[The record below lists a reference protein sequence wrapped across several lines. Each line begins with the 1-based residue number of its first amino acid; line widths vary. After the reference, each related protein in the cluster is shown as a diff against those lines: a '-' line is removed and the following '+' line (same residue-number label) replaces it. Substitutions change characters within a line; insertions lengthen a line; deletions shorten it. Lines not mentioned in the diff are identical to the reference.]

1 MNFPNRYITYLIAY
15 TIVGFFYLPAWGQN
29 QYEADS
35 LIQLLSS
42 DNNFSDSAICR
53 IQNDIAFNSAQPKD
67 KIFYAEKTAE
77 LAKKIGDE
85 HMLALA
91 NRYMG
96 GAYKNLGN
104 LTKAIE
110 CYIEATHHY
119 SNIGL
124 ELGVGVVYLDLGGVY
139 DMQGNFDLSKYYHKK
154 SIAILKAENDLVRMA
169 SALLNLG
176 ELYRENNLYDSATIY
191 YVESEAMFNQAG
203 HKTGQAIAKGN
214 TGMVLSKLNQLEL
227 AESKI
232 LSAIAILN
240 EFKNLAPVAEYQLTL
255 AEIYSKKYNYKIA
268 RQWAD
273 SALAISTAFGL
284 KGIIRDA
291 SLILSDLYVKQADF
305 ENAFQYQ
312 SQYIAYRDSI
322 NNEET
327 IRKMADLRTDFE
339 VSNKQIEVDLLSEKN
354 RNANLM
360 LYGALIGL
368 LLVIGVAFVIYRA
381 LVANK
386 KLSEINRQQ
395 AERLQQLDAAKSRF
409 FANISHDLR
418 SPLTL
423 ITGGINQVLE
433 NKEVFLTRKAEQQL
447 KTAHINSERIIH
459 MTGEINELIQLEEG
473 KLTLHKAHV
482 DMDQMLA
489 LFEQMFRVT
498 ADHQGIEWSY
508 TKSPDLDQAIVHID
522 PHQFE
527 KVLFNLITNAL
538 KHTKQGDKISMHLSG
553 NGQNLQLSIKD
564 TGEGIPPEKLP
575 HIFERYFQ
583 APDKD
588 YKVQEGFGIGLALV
602 QEIVHQHDASIE
614 VESKFGR
621 GSTFLV
627 TIPYQTSNAEELY
640 QLTDLS
646 YSDEKQALYRDI
658 DNQLAGSR
666 SMLPLGSSP
675 KKEDQEKATILVVE
689 DHPEVRAYI
698 TDVIEV
704 NYKVLLAPNGLKA
717 LRVLENETID
727 LIITD
732 LMMPWLDGF
741 ELLERLKEDEKFR
754 KIPVLVLSARTSE
767 EDKTKVLSQGVNDFL
782 CKPFKPQELLL
793 RVENLLTMKATWNNT
808 SPNALL
814 INNTETLAD
823 VERALLKKVE
833 QLIYDKI
840 DDPHLSIGYL
850 ADQIAMSERNFYR
863 MIKRLTDSTPLELVK
878 ELRLQLAHKIL
889 KEKTVSTSSEV
900 AKQIGINNVTHF
912 NAQFKKRFGKSPKDL
927 F

>member
-1 MNFPNRYITYLIAY
+1 MIQQKSHIIKLLACIF
-15 TIVGFFYLPAWGQN
+15 VGLFCLSASGQDQN
-29 QYEADS
+29 EADS
-35 LIQLLSS
+35 LIDLLSKKH
-42 DNNFSDSAICR
+42 DFSDSAICY
-53 IQNDIAFNSAQPKD
+53 IQNNIAFNSTQPKD

-85 HMLALA
+85 HQLALA
-91 NRYMG
+91 KRYQG

-119 SNIGL
+119 NNIGL

-139 DMQGNFDLSKYYHKK
+139 DMQGNFDLSKHYHKK
-154 SIAILKAENDLVRMA
+154 SIAILKAENDLIRMA

-176 ELYRENNLYDSATIY
+176 ELYREHNLFDSAMMY
-191 YVESEAMFNQAG
+191 YAESQSMFDQAG
-203 HKTGQAIAKGN
+203 HKTGQAIAEGN
-214 TGMVLSKLNQLEL
+214 IGMVLSELNQLEL
-227 AESKI
+227 AETKI
-232 LSAIAILN
+232 LSAIEKLS
-240 EFKNLAPVAEYQLTL
+240 EFKNLSPIAAYQLTL
-255 AEIYSKKYNYKIA
+255 AEIYAKRHNFPVA
-268 RQWAD
+268 LQWAH
-273 SALAISTAFGL
+273 SALDISETFGL
-284 KGIIRDA
+284 KASIRDV
-291 SLILSDLYVKQADF
+291 SLVLSNLYTQQSDF
-305 ENAFQYQ
+305 QKAYHHQ
-312 SQYIAYRDSI
+312 SQYITYRDSI

-327 IRKMADLRTDFE
+327 IRKMADLRTAYE
-339 VSNKQIEVDLLSEKN
+339 VSNKQVEVDLLSEKN

-360 LYGALIGL
+360 LYGVFIGL
-368 LLVIGVAFVIYRA
+368 VLVAGVAFIIYRA

-447 KTAHINSERIIH
+447 KTAHVNSERIIH

-473 KLTLHKAHV
+473 KLTLHKAYV
-482 DMDQMLA
+482 DMDQVLI
-489 LFEQMFRVT
+489 LFEQMFSDI
-498 ADHQGIEWSY
+498 AEQQGIAWGY
-508 TKSPDLDQAIVHID
+508 MKSPELNPVIVNID

-538 KHTKQGDKISMHLSG
+538 KHTKPGGQIVVRLTGDE
-553 NGQNLQLSIKD
+553 QNVQLSISD

-588 YKVQEGFGIGLALV
+588 YKAKEGFGIGLALV
-602 QEIVHQHDASIE
+602 QEIVHQHGAKIE
-614 VESKFGR
+614 VESELGK
-621 GSTFLV
+621 GSTFVV
-627 TIPYQTSNAEELY
+627 TMPYQVVADQELY

-658 DNQLAGSR
+658 DDQLADSR
-666 SMLPLGSSP
+666 PTVHLHTL
-675 KKEDQEKATILVVE
+675 KKSDRENVATILVVE
-689 DHPEVRAYI
+689 DHLEVRAYI
-698 TDVIEV
+698 TDVIET
-704 NYKVLLAPNGLKA
+704 NYQVIHAPNGLKA
-717 LRVLENETID
+717 LRLLESESID

-741 ELLERLKEDEKFR
+741 ELLERLKEDEKYR

-767 EDKTKVLSQGVNDFL
+767 EDKSRVLSQGVNDFL
-782 CKPFKPQELLL
+782 CKPFKPIELLQ
-793 RVENLLTMKATWNNT
+793 RVENLLTMKSTWNN
-808 SPNALL
+808 SNPNALV
-814 INNTETLAD
+814 INNSETLAD
-823 VERALLKKVE
+823 VEKSILNKVE
-833 QLIYDKI
+833 QLIFDKI

-889 KEKTVSTSSEV
+889 SEKTVSNSSEV
-900 AKQIGINNVTHF
+900 AKRIGINNVTHF
-912 NAQFKKRFGKSPKDL
+912 NTQFKKRFGKSPKDL
-927 F
+927 I

>member
-1 MNFPNRYITYLIAY
+1 M
-15 TIVGFFYLPAWGQN
+15 VGFFYLPAWGQN

-35 LIQLLSS
+35 LIELLSS
-42 DNNFSDSAICR
+42 QNEFSDSSICA
-53 IQNDIAFNSAQPKD
+53 IQNDIAFNSIQPKD
-67 KIFYAEKTAE
+67 KVFYAEKTAK
-77 LAKKIGDE
+77 LAGKIGDE
-85 HMLALA
+85 RQLALA
-91 NRYMG
+91 LRYMG
-96 GAYKNLGN
+96 GAYKHLGN

-110 CYIEATHHY
+110 CYIAASHHY
-119 SNIGL
+119 SNVGL

-139 DMQGNFDLSKYYHKK
+139 EMQGNFDLSKYYHKK

-176 ELYRENNLYDSATIY
+176 ELYRENNLYDSAMMY
-191 YVESEAMFNQAG
+191 YVESQSMFDQAG
-203 HKTGQAIAKGN
+203 HKTGQAIAEGN
-214 TGMVLSKLNQLEL
+214 TGMVLSKLDQLEL

-232 LSAIAILN
+232 LSAIEQLN
-240 EFKNLAPVAEYQLTL
+240 AFKNLAPIAAYQLTL
-255 AEIYSKKYNYKIA
+255 AEIYTKRNDFEVA
-268 RQWAD
+268 LQWAN
-273 SALAISTAFGL
+273 SALDISKDFGL
-284 KGIIRDA
+284 KATIRDA
-291 SLILSDLYVKQADF
+291 SLVLSDLYLKQADF
-305 ENAFQYQ
+305 KNAFNYQ

-327 IRKMADLRTDFE
+327 IRKMADLRTEYE

-368 LLVIGVAFVIYRA
+368 LLVVGVAFVIYRA

-433 NKEVFLTRKAEQQL
+433 NKEVYLTRKAEQQL

-473 KLTLHKAHV
+473 KLTLHKAYV
-482 DMDQMLA
+482 DMDQMLK
-489 LFEQMFRVT
+489 LFEQMFSDI
-498 ADHQGIEWSY
+498 ADQQGIDWSY

-538 KHTKQGDKISMHLSG
+538 KHTKEGDKISMHLSG
-553 NGQNLQLSIKD
+553 DGQSLQLSVSD
-564 TGEGIPPEKLP
+564 TGEGIPAEKLP
-575 HIFERYFQ
+575 LIFERYFQ

-588 YKVQEGFGIGLALV
+588 YKAQEGFGIGLALV
-602 QEIVHQHDASIE
+602 QEIIHQHDAKIE
-614 VESKFGR
+614 VESKLNE
-621 GSTFLV
+621 GSAFVV
-627 TIPYQTSNAEELY
+627 TMPYQSSTTEELY

-658 DNQLAGSR
+658 DDQLANSR
-666 SMLPLGSSP
+666 STFHLGSS
-675 KKEDQEKATILVVE
+675 KNEEDQNKATILVVE

-698 TDVIEV
+698 TDVIET

-717 LRVLENETID
+717 LRLLENETID

-754 KIPVLVLSARTSE
+754 KTPVLVLSARTSE

-808 SPNALL
+808 NPDALL

-823 VERALLKKVE
+823 VEKALLKKVE

-878 ELRLQLAHKIL
+878 ELRLQLAHRIL

-927 F
+927 I